1 MQFHPSKCQ
10 VVCVTNKRKPIQA
23 TYNIHGMTLEEVP
36 SAKYLGL
43 HVDKKLSFNTHVNI
57 TCKKANS
64 TRALLQRNFSHCSR
78 KIKEAKCKTYVRPIA
93 EYAAVAWDSNTQR
106 NIRKIEQIQRSSA
119 RYVTN
124 TYDRRS
130 SITALLSELQWPS
143 LQERRRQSRL
153 AMLFRIRFNLVDIN
167 WKDHLSESTSATRGH
182 THSCRFMNPHCSSQA
197 RRKRCGMAAVAAPK
211 ICRERERK
219 GREGTKER
227 EKRRKKRER
236 RKGKKWRREQER
248 KM

>member
-43 HVDKKLSFNTHVNI
+43 HVDKKLSFNTHVDI

-78 KIKEAKCKTYVRPIA
+78 KIKEATCKTYVRPIA
-93 EYAAVAWDSNTQR
+93 EYAAVAWDPNTQR

-167 WKDHLSESTSATRGH
+167 WKYHLSESTSTTRGH

-197 RRKRCGMAAVAAPK
+197 YNSSFFTRTS
-211 ICRERERK
+211 REWN
-219 GREGTKER
+219 TL
-227 EKRRKKRER
+227 
-236 RKGKKWRREQER
+236 
-248 KM
+248 KMDPSDFQTLDAFKSALRGATI